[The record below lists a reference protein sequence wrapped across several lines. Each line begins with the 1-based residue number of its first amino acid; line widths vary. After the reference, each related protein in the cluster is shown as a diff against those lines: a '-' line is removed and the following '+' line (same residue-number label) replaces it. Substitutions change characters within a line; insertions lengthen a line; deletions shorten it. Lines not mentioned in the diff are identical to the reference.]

1 MRMRID
7 RGFDDIFWGGKLY
20 DPKGVFKTVVAG
32 MKGVDGVANAVHRR
46 AFVARR
52 EGGVAEGGAVLATQQ
67 RAGLKHGGMTTGTGW
82 RRNNRLRVF
91 MGPQA

>member
-1 MRMRID
+1 MALQMQCIEEPLLLV
-7 RGFDDIFWGGKLY
+7 G
-20 DPKGVFKTVVAG
+20 
-32 MKGVDGVANAVHRR
+32 
-46 AFVARR
+46 

-82 RRNNRLRVF
+82 RRNSRLRVF